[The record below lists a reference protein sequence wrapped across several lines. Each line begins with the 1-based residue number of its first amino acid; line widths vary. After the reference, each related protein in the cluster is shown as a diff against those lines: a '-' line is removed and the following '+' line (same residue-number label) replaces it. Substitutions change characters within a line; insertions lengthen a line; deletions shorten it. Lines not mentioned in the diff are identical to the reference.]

1 MKTDLY
7 TKILLS
13 VIALCLTFN
22 VLRDI
27 RVIPNAYADTSQV
40 VPSVANFPAASLLK
54 TNEDGSLNV
63 RLLASEVVKVEPT
76 SGARFKIEPDSWAE
90 FKVKPVSGAAFEVKP
105 ASYTTFKVENTQSDA
120 LYVRPHSS
128 AVFNVKQT
136 STYSSKM
143 LAAESTTHAYPSPA
157 SGNVTITYS
166 AFSENEY
173 MTISNME
180 GKVVD
185 YILLDQSQNELN
197 VDLSQYASGT
207 YIYSF
212 NGNGGKFVVQK

>member
-7 TKILLS
+7 TKIILS
-13 VIALCLTFN
+13 VIAVCLAFN

-27 RVIPNAYADTSQV
+27 RVIPNAYADNSPG
-40 VPSVANFPAASLLK
+40 VPSVTSLPAASLFK

-63 RLLASEVVKVEPT
+63 RLTASEVIKVEPT
-76 SGARFKIEPDSWAE
+76 SGARFKVEPDSWAE
-90 FKVKPVSGAAFEVKP
+90 FKVKPTSSAEFEVKP
-105 ASYTTFKVENTQSDA
+105 ASSSTTFRVENTQSDA
-120 LYVRPHSS
+120 LYVKPHSS

-136 STYSSKM
+136 STYSKM
-143 LAAESTTHAYPSPA
+143 LAAESTTYAYPSPA

-173 MTISNME
+173 LTISNME
-180 GKVVD
+180 GKVMD
-185 YILLDQSQNELN
+185 YILLDHSQNELN
-197 VDLSQYASGT
+197 VDLSQYTSGT

-212 NGNGGKFVVQK
+212 NGNGGKFIVQK